1 MRWPSRAWSFF
12 LHWTIGYGY
21 RPALVLPYLVGLFA
35 VGSLLLNHADHAHP
49 SKFTPTKTGPGQ
61 PGFNAARYTLDLL
74 AHYRVHQGTERG
86 TVAAAHSGRQSDGPG
101 RARGSPARPG
111 VPPSCSDQ
119 H

>member
-1 MRWPSRAWSFF
+1 VRWPSRAWSFF

-21 RPALVLPYLVGLFA
+21 RPTLVLPYLVGLFA

-74 AHYRVHQGTERG
+74 AHYRVH
-86 TVAAAHSGRQSDGPG
+86 
-101 RARGSPARPG
+101 RGSRLHIAVVSPTFPAALEAALLDRRT
-111 VPPSCSDQ
+111 PSCSDQ

>member
-21 RPALVLPYLVGLFA
+21 RPTLVLPYLVGLFA

-74 AHYRVHQGTERG
+74 AHYRVHRG
-86 TVAAAHSGRQSDGPG
+86 H
-101 RARGSPARPG
+101 RAGNG
-111 VPPSCSDQ
+111 HGCT
-119 H
+119 